1 MNFKRSKEVS
11 KKEKGGRESQ
21 SKLRIFLLVPS
32 IGSRRKNQE
41 LKSGNRG
48 DQRSHLRRQGSVYA
62 ASEKKKKKGKGKSL
76 KIMGEGKKEH
86 TRGPGVEN
94 LERLVLETVRNARLE
109 METSTKYR
117 MPLTVIGMAVEKS
130 SISRSAGAGQAAL

>member
-1 MNFKRSKEVS
+1 
-11 KKEKGGRESQ
+11 
-21 SKLRIFLLVPS
+21 
-32 IGSRRKNQE
+32 
-41 LKSGNRG
+41 
-48 DQRSHLRRQGSVYA
+48 
-62 ASEKKKKKGKGKSL
+62 
-76 KIMGEGKKEH
+76 MGEGKKEH